1 MANGFH
7 LVVITPYGRY
17 YDDVVDFL
25 EVRSEDYSLGILPGH
40 APLVSTLSVCKMT
53 TRHQGRTNVYA
64 IGGGVIN
71 INKEQVTLILDS
83 IERSDEI
90 DLVRAKEAKRRAEER
105 LEQSKKD
112 ETIDVSRAKLA
123 LLKALNRIGLA
134 SKD

>member
-83 IERSDEI
+83 VERSDEI

>member
-1 MANGFH
+1 MSNGFH

-53 TRHQGRTNVYA
+53 TRRQGRTNVYA

-90 DLVRAKEAKRRAEER
+90 DLERAKEAKRRAEER